1 MKSRTI
7 FLMIGVMGSVVV
19 MALLLS
25 QLRAARPTLRNPPA
39 TLSIPSCAEVHL
51 ALKPPTAGVHDLA
64 DLAETLTR
72 LWGEQGWRTTVDIR
86 SDAQVAELTAR
97 RAGQS
102 FQAQLLVDGD
112 IVQLVASGSYTCTLT
127 VQP

>member
-1 MKSRTI
+1 MKSRTL
-7 FLMIGVMGSVVV
+7 FLMIGVMASVVV

-25 QLRAARPTLRNPPA
+25 QLRAARSTLRNQPV

-51 ALKPPTAGVHDLA
+51 ALKPPTADVHDLA
-64 DLAETLTR
+64 SLAETLTR
-72 LWGEQGWRTTVDIR
+72 LWGERGWRTVVDIR
-86 SDAQVAELTAR
+86 PDAQAAELIAR

-102 FQAQLLVDGD
+102 FQAQLLVDGAT
-112 IVQLVASGSYTCTLT
+112 VQLVAGGSYTCTLM